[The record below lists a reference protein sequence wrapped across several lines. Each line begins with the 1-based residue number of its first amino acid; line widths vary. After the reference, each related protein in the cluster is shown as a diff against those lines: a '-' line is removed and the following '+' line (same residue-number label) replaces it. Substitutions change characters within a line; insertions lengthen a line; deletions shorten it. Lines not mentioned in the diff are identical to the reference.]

1 MIPRRLLVV
10 DDAPAIVEMITEHFE
25 AQGHI
30 VESAGSGG
38 EAVALLQ
45 KGFDGLVILD
55 FKLPDVEGLELLDRV
70 KQLAPHAAVIMIT
83 GHGSIGM
90 AVEAVQ
96 NRGAFY
102 VHSKSEEGFLEKL
115 SGTVGNALRQLDTS
129 ARLRTLENQIGLRY
143 SFDGIVTRSPG
154 MQAIFRTLQNVVESK
169 VSVLVQGESGTGK
182 ELVAKAI
189 HFTGPRRE
197 QPFIAINCAGIPD
210 TLLESELFGYEKGAF
225 TGAYARRAGKFEQA
239 DKGTIFLDEI
249 GEMNLALQAKIL
261 RVLQEKSFER
271 LGGAETIQVDV
282 RIISATNCNLEEAV
296 RSGSFR
302 EDLFYRLSVFPV
314 DLPPLRKRMEDVELL
329 AEHFLQ
335 RFAEEENKQIEG
347 FTRRAMERLTSYS
360 YPGNVRQLE
369 NVVAHAVVVAA
380 GTRIDVGDLP
390 THLQVGGHNSTD
402 SGAPQDAAR
411 SLDELLSRR
420 VLPLHRLEALAIR
433 KAIESCNGNVSL
445 ASRLL
450 EISRATIY
458 RKLKEAEKE

>member
-1 MIPRRLLVV
+1 MEARRLLVV
-10 DDAPAIVEMITEHFE
+10 DDAPAIVEMIEGHFE
-25 AQGHI
+25 ALGYI
-30 VESAGSGG
+30 VETAGSGH
-38 EAVALLQ
+38 EAVIRIVE
-45 KGFDGLVILD
+45 GFDGIVLLD
-55 FKLPDVEGLELLDRV
+55 FKLPDVEGLELLDRI
-70 KQLAPHAAVIMIT
+70 KELAPHADVIMIT

-115 SGTVGNALRQLDTS
+115 SGTVGNAFRQLDTS
-129 ARLRTLENQIGLRY
+129 ARLRNLESQIGSRY
-143 SFDGIVTRSPG
+143 HFDNIITRSPG
-154 MQAIFRTLQNVVESK
+154 MAAIFRTLQNVVESK

-189 HFTGPRRE
+189 HFGGPRRG
-197 QPFIAINCAGIPD
+197 QPFVAINCAGIPD

-271 LGGAETIQVDV
+271 LGGSEVIEVDV
-282 RIISATNCNLEEAV
+282 RIISATNRNLEEAV
-296 RSGSFR
+296 QKGLFR
-302 EDLFYRLSVFPV
+302 DDLYYRLSVFPI

-329 AEHFLQ
+329 ANHFLE
-335 RFAEEENKQIEG
+335 RFSNEENKRFDG
-347 FTRRAMERLTSYS
+347 FTRRAMERLSS
-360 YPGNVRQLE
+360 FGYPGNVRQLE
-369 NVVAHAVVVAA
+369 NIVAHAVVVAG

-390 THLQVGGHNSTD
+390 PYLRAGGHGLGGVGTSGEVTTD
-402 SGAPQDAAR
+402 LS
-411 SLDELLSRR
+411 EMLSRR

-433 KAIESCNGNVSL
+433 AAIQTCNGNVSL

-458 RKLKEAEKE
+458 RKLKEAEEE